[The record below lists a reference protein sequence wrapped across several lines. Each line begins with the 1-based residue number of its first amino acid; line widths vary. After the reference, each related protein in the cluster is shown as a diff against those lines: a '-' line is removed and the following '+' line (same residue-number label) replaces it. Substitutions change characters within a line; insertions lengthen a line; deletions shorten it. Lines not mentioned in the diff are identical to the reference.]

1 MFSSIATMNVGRCQL
16 VVNGVSCHVL
26 LQGSGGFIVKTLELR
41 VETSLGK
48 KNDSALVCSNNV
60 MALATFH
67 QFCMDVVAVIII
79 QNKQVGVAGSRR
91 DKEAA
96 SFITVNVAS
105 MLLTVSIKMVT
116 EEDWW

>member
-1 MFSSIATMNVGRCQL
+1 MFISIAMMNVGRCQL

-67 QFCMDVVAVIII
+67 WFCMDVVAVIII
-79 QNKQVGVAGSRR
+79 QNKQVGVASSRR
-91 DKEAA
+91 DKEVA
-96 SFITVNVAS
+96 SCITVNAAS
-105 MLLTVSIKMVT
+105 ILLTVSIKMVT